1 MCSFAVFLGLLIP
14 RLSYVPCSNS
24 GGDSHWEVLLS
35 VYLYSCETRSLSN
48 LTFPSYL
55 SLQSVGITGVHAQ
68 AGQSCFYGSLSVFSD
83 LPYLPLESPVCLLLG
98 VCSRLAGGRSCPACL
113 QSCGWSP
120 EQRGKGRK
128 KRRFPQDFLT
138 VSLAQFSLYSVISF
152 LPKSISPGF
161 YSLYLPFKM

>member
-14 RLSYVPCSNS
+14 RLSHVPSSKS

-48 LTFPSYL
+48 LTFPVL
-55 SLQSVGITGVHAQ
+55 PQPPERWDHRCARPGRAELFLWLT
-68 AGQSCFYGSLSVFSD
+68 VFSD
-83 LPYLPLESPVCLLLG
+83 LPYLPLESPVCLPLG

>member
-1 MCSFAVFLGLLIP
+1 MSPPQSQEETHTGKCSWVCTSTLV
-14 RLSYVPCSNS
+14 RQDLSLT
-24 GGDSHWEVLLS
+24 SHS
-35 VYLYSCETRSLSN
+35 
-48 LTFPSYL
+48 PSYL

-83 LPYLPLESPVCLLLG
+83 LPYLPLESPVCLPLG